1 MGIREE
7 KRMLRPE
14 DQKSSKYLKYLFLFC
29 IGIAVCIYV
38 ALWHPFSSGYYSS
51 LEITYGKNDLP
62 WIVIRLE
69 DRDYALTLD
78 MGSRFPL
85 SLSREILDKIIDK
98 QAQDSITIHDLNGEK
113 SQTPSYLI
121 PKLKIGN
128 LTLKNVNVHE
138 TKANDY
144 SILGKF
150 LGGEFNLLL
159 DFPHSRIIA
168 CDTFDKL
175 QAKNILD
182 ETWIR
187 IPFEIHRSGIVFN
200 VDTDF
205 GTRRL
210 AINTITTFS
219 SLSSSFFPSG
229 KSLVSSSLIL
239 EKNKFGNLLFDSI
252 DLPEGLNEIDGFI
265 GMDFL
270 KEHAIYFDYS
280 KKIAYV
286 QPPRNYFENI
296 PVILDSHN
304 NPIVNVS
311 IEDNTYPLLLDLGS
325 SISFSLQNKVLQ
337 KINKHKFG
345 TYKWLDYKG
354 NQYESPLY
362 TIPQV
367 KISNLTFSHALAKR
381 DDEDFQDNVSLEPLQ
396 ELPAGLHPP
405 SGMIGL
411 PILEKY
417 NLFLD
422 FPHSKM
428 YGCKDHLLLQNQG
441 LLSENL
447 LAISFTPHP
456 DGIFIQ
462 VETDAGVQRLKF
474 DTGATLTV
482 IRAPHPSITEKFCIK
497 GHDFGK
503 QSIKPLDLCQKYDF
517 DGALGM
523 DFIKNHPIF
532 IDYINK
538 TIFIDLQNN
547 D

>member
-1 MGIREE
+1 MGIRKE
-7 KRMLRPE
+7 KDMLRPE
-14 DQKSSKYLKYLFLFC
+14 DQKNSKYLKYLFPFGA
-29 IGIAVCIYV
+29 GILVCVYV
-38 ALWHPFSSGYYSS
+38 ILWRPFSSGYYSS
-51 LEITYGKNDLP
+51 LEITYGKNDFP
-62 WIVIRLE
+62 WVVIRLE

-85 SLSREILDKIIDK
+85 SLSREILDRISDK
-98 QAQDSITIHDLNGEK
+98 QAQGTITIHDLDGKKNEM
-113 SQTPSYLI
+113 PSYLI
-121 PKLKIGN
+121 PKLKIGS

-159 DFPHSRIIA
+159 DFPHSRVIA

-182 ETWIR
+182 KTWIC
-187 IPFEIHRSGIVFN
+187 IPFEVHRAGIVFN

-205 GTRRL
+205 GTCRL
-210 AINTITTFS
+210 AINTIATFS

-229 KSLVSSSLIL
+229 KPLVSSSLIL
-239 EKNKFGNLLFDSI
+239 EKNKFGNLMFDSI

-270 KEHAIYFDYS
+270 KEHGIYFDYS
-280 KKIAYV
+280 RKIAYV
-286 QPPRNYFENI
+286 EPPRTYFENI
-296 PVILDSHN
+296 PVTLDAHS
-304 NPIVNVS
+304 NPIINVS

-325 SISFSLQNKVLQ
+325 SISFSLQNKILQ

-345 TYKWLDYKG
+345 NYKWLDYKG

-362 TIPQV
+362 TIPAV

-381 DDEDFQDNVSLEPLQ
+381 DDDGFQDNVSLEPSQ
-396 ELPAGLHPP
+396 ELPTGLRPP

-428 YGCKDHLLLQNQG
+428 YGCKDYLSLQKQG
-441 LLSENL
+441 LLSKNL
-447 LAISFTPHP
+447 LAIPFAPHP

-503 QSIKPLDLCQKYDF
+503 QPIKSLELCQQYDF

-523 DFIKNHPIF
+523 DFIKEHPIF
-532 IDYINK
+532 IDYVNK